1 LYLSEGVESELV
13 EVSAD
18 EAVDGAAV
26 ADVGVDAEDSS
37 FSLDSFLILVSSLW
51 LYLYWAR
58 IFLS

>member
-37 FSLDSFLILVSSLW
+37 FSLDSFLILVSPLW